1 MTFQQIKNMGSKL
14 HHAHFRLLTIIYII
28 PTVLFACS
36 MLLGQNARIITWLAL
51 PYTATGCSYCAM
63 RLVLGQEI
71 RFADAFYFYTSPAR
85 LGKAYLFC
93 MLPNAVL
100 SAGGAAMGTG
110 FIARAPLLIILI
122 SVCSF
127 IASIWLYILQYQL
140 VLNPGV
146 GLRQGFGAIPKL
158 LGYAMR
164 LLGLGWSLMW
174 KPALVGTILLLLV
187 TGRTGAGGTAIIG
200 SVPMIAV
207 FALFSLFYAP
217 FVGLCTCIFMYEVL
231 TGKPAAPEKG
241 GKNRMA
247 EDKFMKLSEQFNTCE
262 GMRTNAALGVI
273 GGVSPSELMPE
284 PEERELGEGED
295 AQSEDW
301 NALYGEGRGE
311 EDEHGD
317 AQSEDWNALYGEDWS
332 EEDER
337 AAQAMDEAQRYEY
350 GEILLERSVLSASVE
365 MDTISGVTAE
375 ALLGAV
381 EGLPG
386 YVRDDP
392 ALHKLVAG
400 VRAAALEDLRG
411 YEKAPRKGIAADDRK
426 LSGGNKIR
434 LVLRLEENSAPL
446 PCKATAE
453 LYINER

>member
-1 MTFQQIKNMGSKL
+1 MTFKQIKKMGSKL

-28 PTVLFACS
+28 PTVLSACS
-36 MLLGQNARIITWLAL
+36 MLLGQNARIITYLAL
-51 PYTATGCSYCAM
+51 PYTAIGCNYCAM
-63 RLVLGQEI
+63 RLVLGHEI
-71 RFADAFYFYTSPAR
+71 RFADAFCFFTSPAR

-93 MLPNAVL
+93 MLPSAAL
-100 SAGGAAMGTG
+100 SAGSAVMGMG
-110 FIARAPLLIILI
+110 FIARAPFLVFLI
-122 SVCSF
+122 SVASC
-127 IASIWLYILQYQL
+127 IALVWLFILQYQL
-140 VLNPGV
+140 ALNPGV

-158 LGYAMR
+158 RGHAMR
-164 LLGLGWSLMW
+164 FLGLIWSLMW

-207 FALFSLFYAP
+207 YALFSLFYMP
-217 FVGLCTCIFMYEVL
+217 YVRLCTCIFMYEVL
-231 TGKPAAPEKG
+231 TGKSAAPEKG

-301 NALYGEGRGE
+301 NALYG
-311 EDEHGD
+311 
-317 AQSEDWNALYGEDWS
+317 ADWS

-337 AAQAMDEAQRYEY
+337 AAQAMDEAMQYEC
-350 GEILLERSVLSASVE
+350 GEILLERSVLSGSIE
-365 MDTISGVTAE
+365 TDTISGVTAE

-392 ALHKLVAG
+392 DLHKLFAG

-426 LSGGNKIR
+426 LSGRNKIR
-434 LVLRLEENSAPL
+434 LVLRLEENPAPL